1 MFRLKED
8 RRIIKWLLSL
18 FKPYSRKLIIVIV
31 CVMVSAGINI
41 LLPLVSREL
50 MDNGLL
56 KSDIVAVIRLA
67 ALTISLVVIDQG
79 IGLLETKYRAYISSM
94 LPYNLR
100 NQAFKH
106 LLKLK
111 ISYFNQKNFAETLNT
126 IEADVA
132 NISKISDRSM
142 FFVVTSIFKMLG
154 GVIGLTIIDWRLTLL
169 ILLIIPFR
177 FFIVKYLSKK
187 RRALYIQYMQSNREY
202 SAWFGDTVGGIKEI
216 KLWGIDGIK
225 IGEFVKKQRN
235 IVKFN
240 IKMAFMDKMNELS
253 EMLIHQ
259 IIINTLTVMG
269 ALLAFNYDL
278 TIGGVFAFITFSVYV
293 TQPISAILNVAYSFS
308 SILPSAK
315 RHLAFLTI
323 EQESSQAE
331 YKEIG
336 AEIGGNIKFENV
348 SFAYDQGETV
358 LKDISFEI
366 KGGEKVAI
374 IGANGSGKTT
384 IINLLLRFY
393 QPLEGRILLDGLD
406 IKEINLK
413 DYRKMI
419 GVVNQEVYLFNTS
432 IKKNIAL
439 FSSLDASKI
448 ERAARE
454 SGAEGF
460 IDLLPH
466 GYESITGRN
475 GAQLSGGERQ
485 KIAVARALA
494 RNSKILI
501 FDEATS
507 NYDLESENYLNNILA
522 TGIKN
527 KTMILITHKTE
538 VLKHVDRI
546 LLIEAGTVIEVG
558 SYDALKKNYK
568 KYMESL
574 NQITGKVNK
583 VIS

>member
-31 CVMVSAGINI
+31 CVMASAGINI

-235 IVKFN
+235 IVKLN

-323 EQESSQAE
+323 EQEASQAE